1 MFGFKCLASIKNSA
15 VLISAWQRQTSIIQT
30 TNWGLAGK
38 SSAFSEA
45 RYQRKKPLLAF
56 RTFSFIVYRCGDT
69 ASRFYRALV
78 GDSGRLWM
86 TCVCLESGQFLNF
99 IVLYKKKIA
108 FDFDQM
114 RQSQI
119 CITVENF
126 DIIDLQNDSL
136 SRDILLS
143 FNLADK

>member
-1 MFGFKCLASIKNSA
+1 
-15 VLISAWQRQTSIIQT
+15 
-30 TNWGLAGK
+30 
-38 SSAFSEA
+38 
-45 RYQRKKPLLAF
+45 
-56 RTFSFIVYRCGDT
+56 
-69 ASRFYRALV
+69 
-78 GDSGRLWM
+78 M